1 MLLKWQPVLATLGKK
16 LPRLKGSQ
24 VLWRIFAV
32 TLVVI
37 GVTIGIFGAVRSCSI
52 LVALGGMIYAYVAY
66 TTSATRRTIELLIPM
81 GLSILL
87 FIVSLTLPHAK

>member
-16 LPRLKGSQ
+16 LPRLKGSEL
-24 VLWRIFAV
+24 LWRIFAIA
-32 TLVVI
+32 LVVI
-37 GVTIGIFGAVRSCSI
+37 GVTIGIFGEVRSCSI

-66 TTSATRRTIELLIPM
+66 TTSATRRTIEFLIPM